1 MTDHAHHPPI
11 QRNGARWLC
20 RGKVIV
26 TVDGRELP
34 PMTRDEATQLAKA
47 LLEVLR
53 LERD

>member
-11 QRNGARWLC
+11 SRNGARWLC

-26 TVDGRELP
+26 TVDGRDVAL
-34 PMTRDEATQLAKA
+34 TRDEATQLAKA
-47 LLEVLR
+47 LLEVLH